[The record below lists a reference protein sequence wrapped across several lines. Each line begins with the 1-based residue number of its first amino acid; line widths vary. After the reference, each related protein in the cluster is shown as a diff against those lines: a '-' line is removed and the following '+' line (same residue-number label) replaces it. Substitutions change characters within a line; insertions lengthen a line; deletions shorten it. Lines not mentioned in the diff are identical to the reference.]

1 MIRQTD
7 VQAVWLSIKSERS
20 LWYKPYPKSIEKS
33 MPKLLHGTV
42 EKNKLKIER
51 AALHLFTRKGF
62 HGTTVREIA
71 KKAGI
76 SMGKLYIYYDCKE
89 DIFIG
94 LVDHLGRKMEVIRQK
109 ELIPLMASL
118 DPDSLR
124 KLAKAIGRV
133 VSENLDYWRL
143 MYIDV
148 VEFRHKH
155 FIHSFREIAGGLRTY
170 ANAMIRGSKVAF
182 PVGVDP
188 SLAYTAIYLQFFTYF
203 LAEELFGAKRHL
215 GMSDDEAID
224 QLVLLY
230 TGGRVVSRRRTSK

>member
-1 MIRQTD
+1 
-7 VQAVWLSIKSERS
+7 
-20 LWYKPYPKSIEKS
+20 
-33 MPKLLHGTV
+33 MPKLLHSTM
-42 EKNKLKIER
+42 ERNKLKIER
-51 AALHLFTRKGF
+51 AALQLFTRKGF

-76 SMGKLYIYYDCKE
+76 SMGKLYIYYDTKE

-94 LVDHLGRKMEVIRQK
+94 LANTLGRKMEALRQK

-124 KLAKAIGRV
+124 ALAKAIGRV

-170 ANAMIRGSKVAF
+170 ASAVIRGAKIKF
-182 PVGVDP
+182 PEGVDP
-188 SLAYTAIYLQFFTYF
+188 SLAYTTIYLHFFTYF
-203 LAEELFGAKRHL
+203 LTEELFGAKRHL
-215 GMSDDEAID
+215 GMSDDEAVD

-230 TGGRVVSRRRTSK
+230 TAGRVISGRRK

>member
-1 MIRQTD
+1 
-7 VQAVWLSIKSERS
+7 
-20 LWYKPYPKSIEKS
+20 
-33 MPKLLHGTV
+33 MPRLLHGTV
-42 EKNKLKIER
+42 EKNRRKIER
-51 AALHLFTRKGF
+51 AALQLFTRKGF

-71 KKAGI
+71 DRAGI
-76 SMGKLYIYYDCKE
+76 SMGKLYIYYDTKE
-89 DIFIG
+89 DIF
-94 LVDHLGRKMEVIRQK
+94 VDLANDLGRKMEAIRQK

-124 KLAKAIGRV
+124 ALAKAIGRV
-133 VSENLDYWRL
+133 VSENLDYWRM

-170 ANAMIRGSKVAF
+170 ANAVIRGSKVAF
-182 PVGVDP
+182 PAGVDP
-188 SLAYTAIYLQFFTYF
+188 SLAFTTIYLHFFTYF
-203 LAEELFGAKRHL
+203 LTEELFGAKRHL

-230 TGGRVVSRRRTSK
+230 TGGRVLSGRKNSGG

>member
-1 MIRQTD
+1 
-7 VQAVWLSIKSERS
+7 
-20 LWYKPYPKSIEKS
+20 
-33 MPKLLHGTV
+33 MPKLRHGTI
-42 EKNKLKIER
+42 EKNRLKIER
-51 AALHLFTRKGF
+51 AALRLFTRKGF

-71 KKAGI
+71 ETAGV
-76 SMGKLYIYYDCKE
+76 SMGKLYIYYDTKE
-89 DIFIG
+89 DIFID
-94 LVDHLGRKMEVIRQK
+94 LVHHLGRKMEAIRQK
-109 ELIPLMASL
+109 ELMPLMQSL

-124 KLAKAIGRV
+124 KLAKAIGRA

-155 FIHSFREIAGGLRTY
+155 FMHSFREIAGGLRTY
-170 ANAMIRGSKVAF
+170 AGGVIRKSRVTF
-182 PVGVDP
+182 PAGVDP

-203 LAEELFGAKRHL
+203 LAEKLFGAKRHL

-230 TGGRVVSRRRTSK
+230 TGGRVVSAR

>member
-1 MIRQTD
+1 
-7 VQAVWLSIKSERS
+7 
-20 LWYKPYPKSIEKS
+20 

-51 AALHLFTRKGF
+51 AALQLFTRKGF

-71 KKAGI
+71 KRAGV
-76 SMGKLYIYYDCKE
+76 SMGKLYIYYDTKE
-89 DIFIG
+89 DIFID
-94 LVDHLGRKMEVIRQK
+94 LVNHLGRKMDAIRQR

-124 KLAKAIGRV
+124 KLAAAIGRV

-170 ANAMIRGSKVAF
+170 ANAMIRKSKVTF
-182 PVGVDP
+182 PHGVDP
-188 SLAYTAIYLQFFTYF
+188 ALAYTAIYLQFFTYF

-215 GMSDDEAID
+215 GMSDEEAID

-230 TGGRVVSRRRTSK
+230 TGGRVTSGK

>member
-1 MIRQTD
+1 
-7 VQAVWLSIKSERS
+7 
-20 LWYKPYPKSIEKS
+20 
-33 MPKLLHGTV
+33 MPKLLDGTI

-51 AALHLFTRKGF
+51 AALQLFTRKGF

-71 KKAGI
+71 KKAGV
-76 SMGKLYIYYDCKE
+76 SMGKLYIYYDTKE
-89 DIFIG
+89 DIFID
-94 LVDHLGRKMEVIRQK
+94 LVHHLGRKMEAIRQK
-109 ELIPLMASL
+109 DLIPLMTSL

-124 KLAKAIGRV
+124 KLAKAIGKV
-133 VSENLDYWRL
+133 VAENLDYWRL

-155 FIHSFREIAGGLRTY
+155 FIHSFREIAGGLRMY
-170 ANAMIRGSKVAF
+170 ANAVIQSSKIAF
-182 PVGVDP
+182 PSGVDP

-230 TGGRVVSRRRTSK
+230 TGGRSKSGR

>member
-1 MIRQTD
+1 
-7 VQAVWLSIKSERS
+7 
-20 LWYKPYPKSIEKS
+20 
-33 MPKLLHGTV
+33 MPKLLHGTF
-42 EKNKLKIER
+42 EKNKVKIER
-51 AALHLFTRKGF
+51 AALQLFTRKGF

-76 SMGKLYIYYDCKE
+76 SMGKLYIYYDTKE
-89 DIFIG
+89 DIFID
-94 LVDHLGRKMEVIRQK
+94 LVNHLGRKMDAIRQK
-109 ELIPLMASL
+109 DLIPLMATV

-170 ANAMIRGSKVAF
+170 ANAVIRDSKIAF
-182 PVGVDP
+182 PKGVDP
-188 SLAYTAIYLQFFTYF
+188 SLAYPAIYLQFFTYF

-215 GMSDDEAID
+215 GMSDEEAID

-230 TGGRVVSRRRTSK
+230 TGGRILRGRRK

>member
-1 MIRQTD
+1 
-7 VQAVWLSIKSERS
+7 
-20 LWYKPYPKSIEKS
+20 
-33 MPKLLHGTV
+33 MPKLLHRTV

-51 AALHLFTRKGF
+51 AALQLFTRKGF

-71 KKAGI
+71 KKAGV
-76 SMGKLYIYYDCKE
+76 SMGKLYIYYDTKE
-89 DIFIG
+89 DIFID
-94 LVDHLGRKMEVIRQK
+94 LVHHLGRKMEAIRQK

-124 KLAKAIGRV
+124 NLARAIGRI

-155 FIHSFREIAGGLRTY
+155 FIHSFREIAGGLRMY
-170 ANAMIRGSKVAF
+170 ANAMIQKSKVTF
-182 PVGVDP
+182 PPGVDA

-215 GMSDDEAID
+215 GMSDEEAID

-230 TGGRVVSRRRTSK
+230 TGGRVTSGK

>member
-1 MIRQTD
+1 
-7 VQAVWLSIKSERS
+7 
-20 LWYKPYPKSIEKS
+20 
-33 MPKLLHGTV
+33 MPKLLDRTI
-42 EKNKLKIER
+42 EKNQQKIER
-51 AALHLFTRKGF
+51 AALHLFTRQGF

-71 KKAGI
+71 KKADV
-76 SMGKLYIYYDCKE
+76 SMGMLYTYYDTKE
-89 DIFIG
+89 DIFID
-94 LVDHLGRKMEVIRQK
+94 LVNHLGRKMEAIRQR
-109 ELIPLMASL
+109 ELIPLMATL

-124 KLAKAIGRV
+124 KLAKAISRV

-170 ANAMIRGSKVAF
+170 ANAVIRESKIAF
-182 PVGVDP
+182 PPGVDP

-215 GMSDDEAID
+215 GMSDDEAIE

-230 TGGRVVSRRRTSK
+230 TGGREVSGR

>member
-1 MIRQTD
+1 
-7 VQAVWLSIKSERS
+7 
-20 LWYKPYPKSIEKS
+20 
-33 MPKLLHGTV
+33 MPRLLHGTV

-51 AALHLFTRKGF
+51 AALYLFTRKGF

-71 KKAGI
+71 KKAGV
-76 SMGKLYIYYDCKE
+76 SMGKLYIYYDTKE
-89 DIFIG
+89 DIFID
-94 LVDHLGRKMEVIRQK
+94 LVNHQGRKMEAIRQK

-170 ANAMIRGSKVAF
+170 ANAVIRGSKVAF
-182 PVGVDP
+182 PPGLDP
-188 SLAYTAIYLQFFTYF
+188 ALAYTTIYLHFFTYF
-203 LAEELFGAKRHL
+203 LTEELFGAKRHL

-224 QLVLLY
+224 QLILLY
-230 TGGRVVSRRRTSK
+230 TGGRVVSRRRN

>member
-1 MIRQTD
+1 
-7 VQAVWLSIKSERS
+7 
-20 LWYKPYPKSIEKS
+20 
-33 MPKLLHGTV
+33 MPKLLDRTI
-42 EKNKLKIER
+42 EKNKLRIEL

-71 KKAGI
+71 NRAGI
-76 SMGKLYIYYDCKE
+76 SMGKLYIYYDTKE
-89 DIFIG
+89 DIFID
-94 LVDHLGRKMEVIRQK
+94 LVHHLGRKMEVIRQK
-109 ELIPLMASL
+109 ELMPLMESL

-155 FIHSFREIAGGLRTY
+155 FIHSFREIAGGLRVY
-170 ANAMIRGSKVAF
+170 ANAMIRSSKVDL
-182 PVGVDP
+182 PDGVDP
-188 SLAYTAIYLQFFTYF
+188 ALAYTAIYLQFFTYF

-215 GMSDDEAID
+215 GMSDEEAID

-230 TGGRVVSRRRTSK
+230 TAGRVKHGERN

>member
-1 MIRQTD
+1 
-7 VQAVWLSIKSERS
+7 
-20 LWYKPYPKSIEKS
+20 
-33 MPKLLHGTV
+33 MPRLLHGTV

-71 KKAGI
+71 NRAGI
-76 SMGKLYIYYDCKE
+76 SMGKLYIYYDTKE
-89 DIFIG
+89 DIF
-94 LVDHLGRKMEVIRQK
+94 VDLANHLGRKMEAIRQK

-124 KLAKAIGRV
+124 ALAKAIGRV
-133 VSENLDYWRL
+133 VSENLDYWRM

-155 FIHSFREIAGGLRTY
+155 FVHSFREIAGGLRTY
-170 ANAMIRGSKVAF
+170 ASAVIRGSKITF
-182 PVGVDP
+182 PAGVNP
-188 SLAYTAIYLQFFTYF
+188 SLAYTTIYLHFFTYF
-203 LAEELFGAKRHL
+203 LTEELFGAKRHL

-230 TGGRVVSRRRTSK
+230 TGGRVVSGRKK